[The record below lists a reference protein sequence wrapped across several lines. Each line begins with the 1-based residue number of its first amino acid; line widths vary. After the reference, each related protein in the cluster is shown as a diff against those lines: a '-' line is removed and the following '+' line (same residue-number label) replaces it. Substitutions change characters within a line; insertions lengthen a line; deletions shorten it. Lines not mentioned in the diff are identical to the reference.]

1 MVIDLQYSSCPELLI
16 AACSLPILEKK
27 IIIKDRCCTLTGG
40 NTTLR
45 FYHNCISQ
53 EYATCRVTAP
63 SLFHAISI
71 LPGKLLSP
79 GSSVLYSLFRF
90 LSAVS
95 IHHPAYF
102 FRLSGAEKTVWKLS
116 CWRRRN
122 TNTGIRRLK
131 KGMHPHWADRGN
143 AQHEAIRRYY
153 IRRLSPL
160 TL

>member
-1 MVIDLQYSSCPELLI
+1 MYLYYTTLYVCCKGTLVIFKNS
-16 AACSLPILEKK
+16 ILEK
-27 IIIKDRCCTLTGG
+27 TS
-40 NTTLR
+40 
-45 FYHNCISQ
+45 FYKYSYLLFPSEIPISLL
-53 EYATCRVTAP
+53 P